1 VYYRE
6 EDPERIRLHR
16 RADPVRALR
25 LTGLILLGT
34 GALCGILS
42 TVLAILGS

>member
-34 GALCGILS
+34 GVACAIVSTALA
-42 TVLAILGS
+42 VLGS